1 VNRHYE
7 AFLSTATEIPFVM
20 RSNIDHFTPAA
31 GLTCTITIRK
41 PGGTWG
47 AATGTIT
54 EVSGGSYYWSAAAGD
69 LDALGYTFCK
79 VSATGADDLYFQVAV
94 KPVNVDAAV
103 QTIANDAITA
113 AAIKADAVTE
123 IQAGL
128 STLDTGDI
136 PTAANI
142 ADAVLDERVLDHA
155 GAGTLGLLLYNTYSD
170 LTAFAAKFFGITL
183 VANWLRG
190 LARKD
195 TMDATAKMEIND
207 GGGSY
212 NEATDSSEAIRDAM
226 ALETTLTAMR
236 GADSDTLET
245 LSDQLDTLKTASE
258 AIRDAMALE
267 TTLTAM
273 KGADGDTLET
283 LSDQLDTLKTASEA
297 IRDAMAL
304 ETTLTAMRGAD
315 GDTLETLSDQLDTL
329 KTAIEAVA
337 GVGSTINAYITKGPD
352 GLPLPGATVYMRYT
366 LTGAVYGPRVSN
378 GLGQTFWLG
387 TPGQNRYHYNYYPN
401 LNWPDDPDL
410 EVHV

>member
-1 VNRHYE
+1 MNRHYE

-245 LSDQLDTLKTASE
+245 LSDQLDTLKTA
-258 AIRDAMALE
+258 
-267 TTLTAM
+267 
-273 KGADGDTLET
+273 
-283 LSDQLDTLKTASEA
+283 
-297 IRDAMAL
+297 
-304 ETTLTAMRGAD
+304 
-315 GDTLETLSDQLDTL
+315 
-329 KTAIEAVA
+329 IEAVA